1 MRCQRRP
8 PRWPS
13 TPHDSPA
20 EKGSAGAAAPGLTS
34 SSVLTYGVTA
44 DKADADDALKKYRDT
59 IDCDGDPVQINEI
72 TAGTTDDWNLAGFPD
87 VVLTIGS
94 DEYKLK
100 FDTNAD
106 TPVPADR
113 ADVLPLYVGNQDL
126 VISGSMAAGNLLLS
140 LKYDTIPNAS
150 CEQVPHAAYQ

>member
-1 MRCQRRP
+1 MSCRAAELARRAVPHMCGRRP
-8 PRWPS
+8 LAVPPVRRGR
-13 TPHDSPA
+13 HH
-20 EKGSAGAAAPGLTS
+20 
-34 SSVLTYGVTA
+34 
-44 DKADADDALKKYRDT
+44 ALKKYRDT

-72 TAGTTDDWNLAGFPD
+72 IQCTTDDWNLAGFSD

-100 FDTNAD
+100 FDTTSD
-106 TPVPADR
+106 TPVLANQ

-126 VISGSMAAGNLLLS
+126 VIYGTIAAGNLPLGI
-140 LKYDTIPNAS
+140 KYDTIPNAS